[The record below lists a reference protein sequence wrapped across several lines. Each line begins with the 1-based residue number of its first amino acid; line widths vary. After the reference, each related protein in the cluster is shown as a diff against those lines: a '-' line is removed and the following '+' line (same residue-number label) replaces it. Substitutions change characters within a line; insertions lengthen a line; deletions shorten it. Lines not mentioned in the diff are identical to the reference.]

1 MRTKTLVASSIAL
14 TLIGITFPQS
24 AKANADHC
32 YYLLGTASSGQSVK
46 LDLCTIQRKP
56 DRRIDFTYLLGAEA
70 IDAQA
75 NCNTKTWTTFPER
88 AINRPQS
95 RATADLLKLVCTA
108 PSSNPGIG
116 IGVVFNP
123 PSHIRKS
130 PNGPILCTLKD
141 LTAIALAGGVTNDGW
156 VRTMACG
163 GGVIHQGQLR
173 YN

>member
-1 MRTKTLVASSIAL
+1 MKAKTLFASPIAL
-14 TLIGITFPQS
+14 TLIRSAIAFPQS
-24 AKANADHC
+24 AKASADHC

-56 DRRIDFTYLLGAEA
+56 NRRVDFTYLLGTEA

-75 NCNTKTWTTFPER
+75 NCNINTWITFPER
-88 AINRPQS
+88 ATNRPQS

-130 PNGPILCTLKD
+130 PNGPIICTLKD
-141 LTAIALAGGVTNDGW
+141 LTAIALAGGVTNEGW

-163 GGVIHQGQLR
+163 GGIIHQSQLR
-173 YN
+173 